1 MTFTIRSPFWQ
12 FRTFVL
18 YRNRI
23 FCGMCTL
30 ESPIPFLCTPQFF
43 PTLRTVKSSMPPRVT
58 TGLWQLQIKVS
69 LVANTITHFSFVH
82 QEQHYL
88 TDRQQPEKCASSKR
102 KKSNYARKQGRKKKV
117 GYWEEFWRKE
127 NEGNKNYME
136 RQKGKTADMHL
147 STKEPEGTQRQTR
160 D

>member
-82 QEQHYL
+82 QEQHSL

-102 KKSNYARKQGRKKKV
+102 KKSNYARKQGRKKKS
-117 GYWEEFWRKE
+117 WLLRRILKERKWRKQKLH
-127 NEGNKNYME
+127 GKAK
-136 RQKGKTADMHL
+136 RQNCWYASIHKRTWRNSKTD
-147 STKEPEGTQRQTR
+147 
-160 D
+160 